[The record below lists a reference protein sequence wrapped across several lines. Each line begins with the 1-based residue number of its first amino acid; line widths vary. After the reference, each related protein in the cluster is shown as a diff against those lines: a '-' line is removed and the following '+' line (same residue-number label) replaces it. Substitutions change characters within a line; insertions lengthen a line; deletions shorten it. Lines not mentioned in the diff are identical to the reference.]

1 MIRDPEIRRIA
12 GRAGV
17 EPRIVELDYALVWA
31 LRGIA
36 GHASLSR
43 RLVFKGG
50 TCLRKCY
57 FPGYRFSE
65 DLDFTATG
73 WSGWKELEE
82 AVREAFTEAA
92 EASGIDFA
100 AREPKLRILE
110 DEYGRETLRFRMY
123 WRGPHERGGSP
134 PGLRLDITRN
144 EVLAFDPVLRD
155 MAHPFSDVEELGGIA
170 LTCYSLEEV
179 MAEKVRAALGQR
191 IHAVSRDLYDIFRLR
206 ERVDDD
212 SVLRALPTKLAARG
226 VEVAAEDIPKRLT
239 DRKSEFEADWER
251 NLAGHLPPGAEVE
264 FQGAWERVVDYVT
277 RMAVG
282 LDPDRRAGATVF

>member
-1 MIRDPEIRRIA
+1 VIRDAEIRRIA

-17 EPRIVELDYALVWA
+17 EPRIVELDYALGWA

-82 AVREAFTEAA
+82 SVREAFTEAA
-92 EASGIDFA
+92 QASGIDFA
-100 AREPKLRILE
+100 ARDPKLRILE
-110 DEYGRETLRFRMY
+110 DEYGRETLRVRIY
-123 WRGPHERGGSP
+123 WRGPHERRGSP

-144 EVLAFDPVLRD
+144 EVLAFDPVPRD
-155 MAHPFSDVEELGGIA
+155 MAHPFSDAEELGGVA
-170 LTCYSLEEV
+170 LICYSLEEV
-179 MAEKVRAALGQR
+179 MAEKVRAVLGQR

-206 ERVDDD
+206 ERVDEG
-212 SVLRALPTKLAARG
+212 SVMRALPTKMAARE
-226 VEVAAEDIPKRLT
+226 VEVEAGDLPRRLT
-239 DRKSEFEADWER
+239 DRKAEFEADWER
-251 NLAGHLPPGAEVE
+251 NLSGLLPPGAEVE
-264 FQGAWERVVDYVT
+264 FDHAWERVLDYVT
-277 RMAVG
+277 RMSEG
-282 LDPDRRAGATVF
+282 LDLDRQDETAQ